1 LFVFSSFIFY
11 AHSNKKKESRKKERM
26 NNLEEEIHQAT
37 TKLITKLNQK
47 CLEGN
52 NEWDHDS
59 LAIEIE
65 GIHK

>member
-1 LFVFSSFIFY
+1 
-11 AHSNKKKESRKKERM
+11 M